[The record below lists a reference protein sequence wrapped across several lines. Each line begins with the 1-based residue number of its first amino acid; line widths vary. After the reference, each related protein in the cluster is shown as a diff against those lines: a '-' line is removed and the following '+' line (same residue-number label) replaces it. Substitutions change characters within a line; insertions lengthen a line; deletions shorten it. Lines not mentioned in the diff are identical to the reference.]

1 MLVEDI
7 DSYFNSGLEETGTLT
22 TVSGPNSINGIFFD
36 KEDQETFMEMEIETD
51 EPIFYCKK
59 ADLPGDVA
67 KGSTLVLTRRNG
79 GSAYKI
85 KRSQDDKSQTDFV
98 TALFLSKD

>member
-1 MLVEDI
+1 MIVEDI

-22 TVSGPNSINGIFFD
+22 TASGPHSINGIFFD

-67 KGSTLVLTRRNG
+67 KGSTLLLTGRA
-79 GSAYKI
+79 SCKV
-85 KRSQDDKSQTDFV
+85 KRLQDDKSQTSFV
-98 TALFLSKD
+98 TAIYLSKD

>member
-7 DSYFNSGLEETGTLT
+7 DTYFNSGLEETGTLT
-22 TVSGPNSINGIFFD
+22 TDSGSSSLTGIFFD

-67 KGSTLVLTRRNG
+67 KGSTLVLTGRA
-79 GSAYKI
+79 SYKV
-85 KRSQDDKSQTDFV
+85 KRLQDDKSQTDFV
-98 TALFLSKD
+98 TALYLSKD